1 MLYFTFFVR
10 NRSKYIYGI
19 RGRFAQSI
27 DIDGGKLTLY
37 LYSYEANHTHDKSLI
52 RVKVSENT

>member
-1 MLYFTFFVR
+1 MWFGVAQ
-10 NRSKYIYGI
+10 
-19 RGRFAQSI
+19 RGDFAQSI

-37 LYSYEANHTHDKSLI
+37 LYSYEANHIHDKSLI